1 MTNLPAIG
9 IRADLSI
16 ESGIGDGKASFPIK
30 TRFDGVG
37 TPDDYSKYEVRRY
50 TPFTFNKPGNITV
63 KVVDQKVYEQDL
75 LEGIKIQD
83 VRPDIETK
91 YTVLE
96 NGKWTIGNS
105 FTNEKNNGFAANRSA
120 ADAYDI
126 QQTLVAEP
134 ESLSP
139 SVKDL
144 FTIEGNT
151 LKFNY
156 TGEVKLQKP
165 VTYDVTVTVKTKW
178 QEDITFNYQVIF
190 TPGN

>member
-1 MTNLPAIG
+1 M
-9 IRADLSI
+9 
-16 ESGIGDGKASFPIK
+16 
-30 TRFDGVG
+30 
-37 TPDDYSKYEVRRY
+37 
-50 TPFTFNKPGNITV
+50 
-63 KVVDQKVYEQDL
+63 
-75 LEGIKIQD
+75 
-83 VRPDIETK
+83 
-91 YTVLE
+91 
-96 NGKWTIGNS
+96 
-105 FTNEKNNGFAANRSA
+105 
-120 ADAYDI
+120 
-126 QQTLVAEP
+126 AEP